1 MIFIVW
7 IAFILLQRE
16 SDIKVCENKDFC
28 NIVMPFEDTKIL
40 EFSQY
45 QKTDK
50 ALFII
55 LADLEYLIEKINE
68 CKNKPENSSTA
79 TLGKLIHQVFQCLQ
93 YHHLKA

>member
-1 MIFIVW
+1 
-7 IAFILLQRE
+7 
-16 SDIKVCENKDFC
+16 
-28 NIVMPFEDTKIL
+28 MPFEDNKIL

-93 YHHLKA
+93 YHHLKAQKIIMIYVEVKIARKRFVNSQESTQ

>member
-7 IAFILLQRE
+7 TAFVAKQRE

-55 LADLEYLIEKINE
+55 LGDLEYLIEKINE
-68 CKNKPENSSTA
+68 CKTKPGNSSTA
-79 TLGKLIHQVFQCLQ
+79 TLGKLIHQDFQCLQ